1 MKLEEG
7 KTYQTREPEFGTVTV
22 TRRKDYSGMYP
33 WLGSNSRTY
42 TDDGSERLWTKS
54 NVDLVAEVPA
64 EAPKLQLEEGKLY
77 ETRNPELGP
86 VTVTRRKDC
95 HGEYS
100 WLGSNYMAYTDAGKF
115 WAVGGPH
122 PYDLVAEVPAEPDDE
137 KLKAEFQSYVHRRMR
152 DLRTSEPKTMD
163 QRIGDLEREVAEL
176 RRAKPVCSG
185 WEPYYVRVTA
195 EQWLELK
202 KAIDRAAT
210 AEELRKE
217 LPIQLS
223 PEQRKA
229 LDEGEKLVAIERARE
244 EFEAWAKKE
253 SLLLWRISDTP
264 IFIGDYLHGDTQ
276 DAWTAWM
283 AAKGLA

>member
-54 NVDLVAEVPA
+54 NV
-64 EAPKLQLEEGKLY
+64 
-77 ETRNPELGP
+77 
-86 VTVTRRKDC
+86 
-95 HGEYS
+95 
-100 WLGSNYMAYTDAGKF
+100 
-115 WAVGGPH
+115 
-122 PYDLVAEVPAEPDDE
+122 DLVAEVPAEPDDE